1 MTIEYT
7 IDFTSVLTQKLTPRL
22 NEVQTW
28 LNCGVKD
35 IGRGNIIVQTRPGIF
50 LLRVH
55 DDAKGKALENK
66 KINYYLPGDVG
77 GKKPIEVTIKKREIR
92 KRWVN
97 PKYITIWDVYKE
109 DMGDVLTN
117 KTLTKYL
124 EKYGTILEPVED
136 VTDLSENA
144 WALDKKKC
152 RIDLDK
158 ELHIPRN
165 FPIET
170 PAADGTIKKGTL
182 RITYRDQPWYC
193 RRCRLDH
200 DGECPKRMED
210 RRREEEI
217 REQKAKETKT
227 LILGDSN
234 LKLVNANAILADVT
248 ASSGAKIGHITNQMD
263 FEKMEKYENV
273 VLMVGVNNV
282 PGQNDRGDENSYNKQ
297 IDVEM
302 KALETELS
310 KHVKKGKN
318 VYLTQ
323 VANPKHVRNSQRGVN
338 IRTKINKDFH
348 DMKNRLKSHNKK
360 AKVDII
366 NWSPFDDEDDYSTV
380 KSISDRA
387 MIRFLQKVDEKLEGK
402 LRAKYLDTV
411 LTAHPYSTVGS
422 TYPPGCY
429 KCTKMGHSEDSCTV
443 DYSKKRNRSEEIESQ
458 GPEPKVTSIDH
469 CS

>member
-1 MTIEYT
+1 M
-7 IDFTSVLTQKLTPRL
+7 
-22 NEVQTW
+22 N
-28 LNCGVKD
+28 
-35 IGRGNIIVQTRPGIF
+35 
-50 LLRVH
+50 
-55 DDAKGKALENK
+55 
-66 KINYYLPGDVG
+66 
-77 GKKPIEVTIKKREIR
+77 
-92 KRWVN
+92 
-97 PKYITIWDVYKE
+97 
-109 DMGDVLTN
+109 
-117 KTLTKYL
+117 
-124 EKYGTILEPVED
+124 
-136 VTDLSENA
+136 
-144 WALDKKKC
+144 
-152 RIDLDK
+152 
-158 ELHIPRN
+158 
-165 FPIET
+165 
-170 PAADGTIKKGTL
+170 
-182 RITYRDQPWYC
+182 
-193 RRCRLDH
+193 
-200 DGECPKRMED
+200 
-210 RRREEEI
+210 
-217 REQKAKETKT
+217 
-227 LILGDSN
+227 
-234 LKLVNANAILADVT
+234 
-248 ASSGAKIGHITNQMD
+248 

-429 KCTKMGHSEDSCTV
+429 KCTKIGHSEDSCTV